1 VVENR
6 VQIGYREA
14 ETEFEPGQGVKVKE
28 TLMIALILGVAGTVA
43 AQSQK
48 PPAPV
53 PPQAQEPA
61 PSAANK
67 DFVIGL
73 EDVLSVYVWREPD
86 LSVKEVTVRPDGKIT
101 IPLINDI
108 QAAGLTADQLQ
119 ERITEQLKDFVA
131 SPNVTVVVVKVM
143 SQKVSI
149 VGEVGQPGVYPLGG
163 PMTVLELLAR
173 AGGFR
178 EYAKKKNI
186 AIVRQEGGRS
196 VRYKFNY
203 KDVSEGKN
211 LQQNIALKNGDIVIV
226 P

>member
-1 VVENR
+1 MIRELLVV
-6 VQIGYREA
+6 
-14 ETEFEPGQGVKVKE
+14 T
-28 TLMIALILGVAGTVA
+28 ALWAALAPQAPKPQSA
-43 AQSQK
+43 AQ
-48 PPAPV
+48 
-53 PPQAQEPA
+53 PQAPPSPA
-61 PSAANK
+61 SK
-67 DFVIGL
+67 DYVIGV
-73 EDVLSVYVWREPD
+73 EDGLSIFVWREPD
-86 LSVKEVTVRPDGKIT
+86 LSVKETTVRPDGKIT

-119 ERITEQLKDFVA
+119 QQITEKLKDFIA
-131 SPNVTVVVVKVM
+131 SPSVTVVITKIV

-149 VGEVGQPGVYPLGG
+149 VGEVNSPGVYPLGA

-186 AIVRQEGGRS
+186 TIVRQEGGRTL
-196 VRYKFNY
+196 RFKFNY

-211 LQQNIALKNGDIVIV
+211 LQQNITLKSGDIVIV

>member
-1 VVENR
+1 MIREILVV
-6 VQIGYREA
+6 
-14 ETEFEPGQGVKVKE
+14 T
-28 TLMIALILGVAGTVA
+28 ALWA
-43 AQSQK
+43 AL
-48 PPAPV
+48 V
-53 PPQAQEPA
+53 PQAPKPQTGTAPQTPPGPA
-61 PSAANK
+61 SK
-67 DFVIGL
+67 DYVIGV
-73 EDVLSVYVWREPD
+73 EDGLSIFVWREPD
-86 LSVKEVTVRPDGKIT
+86 LSVKETTVRPDGKIT

-119 ERITEQLKDFVA
+119 QQITEKLKDFIA
-131 SPNVTVVVVKVM
+131 SPSVTVVITKIV

-149 VGEVGQPGVYPLGG
+149 VGEVNSPGVYPLGA

-186 AIVRQEGGRS
+186 TIVRQEGGRTL
-196 VRYKFNY
+196 RFKFNY

-211 LQQNIALKNGDIVIV
+211 LQQNITLKSGDIVIV

>member
-1 VVENR
+1 MKK
-6 VQIGYREA
+6 I
-14 ETEFEPGQGVKVKE
+14 
-28 TLMIALILGVAGTVA
+28 LMIALILGVASAWA

-48 PPAPV
+48 PPAAA
-53 PPQAQEPA
+53 PPQAQA
-61 PSAANK
+61 PQSAAAR

-73 EDVLSVYVWREPD
+73 EDVLSVFVWREPD

-108 QAAGLTADQLQ
+108 QAAGLSVDQLQ
-119 ERITEQLKDFVA
+119 ERITEKLKDFVA
-131 SPNVTVVVVKVM
+131 SPSVTVVVLKVM

-178 EYAKKKNI
+178 EYAKKKDI

-211 LQQNIALKNGDIVIV
+211 LQQNITLKNGDIIIV

>member
-1 VVENR
+1 VNK
-6 VQIGYREA
+6 
-14 ETEFEPGQGVKVKE
+14 TF
-28 TLMIALILGVAGTVA
+28 MIALILAVAGA
-43 AQSQK
+43 GASQSQK
-48 PPAPV
+48 PTAPV
-53 PPQAQEPA
+53 PPQDQKPAQ
-61 PSAANK
+61 SAANK

-73 EDVLSVYVWREPD
+73 EDILSVFVWREPD

-131 SPNVTVVVVKVM
+131 SPSVTVVVVKVM

-149 VGEVGQPGVYPLGG
+149 VGEVAQPGVYPLGG

-173 AGGFR
+173 AGGLR
-178 EYAKKKNI
+178 EYAKKKDF

-196 VRYKFNY
+196 IRYKFNY

>member
-1 VVENR
+1 
-6 VQIGYREA
+6 
-14 ETEFEPGQGVKVKE
+14 VKKI
-28 TLMIALILGVAGTVA
+28 LMIALILGVASAWA

-48 PPAPV
+48 PPAPA
-53 PPQAQEPA
+53 PPQTQTPAQ
-61 PSAANK
+61 SAASK
-67 DFVIGL
+67 DFLIGL
-73 EDVLSVYVWREPD
+73 EDVLSVFVWREPD

-108 QAAGLTADQLQ
+108 QAAGLTVDQLQ

-131 SPNVTVVVVKVM
+131 SPSVTVVVVKVM

-186 AIVRQEGGRS
+186 TIVRQESGQS

-211 LQQNIALKNGDIVIV
+211 LQQNIALKNGDIIIV

>member
-1 VVENR
+1 MKK
-6 VQIGYREA
+6 I
-14 ETEFEPGQGVKVKE
+14 
-28 TLMIALILGVAGTVA
+28 LMIALILGVASAWA

-48 PPAPV
+48 PPAPA
-53 PPQAQEPA
+53 PPQTQTPAQ
-61 PSAANK
+61 SAASK
-67 DFVIGL
+67 DFLIGL
-73 EDVLSVYVWREPD
+73 EDVLSVFVWREPD

-108 QAAGLTADQLQ
+108 QAAGLTVDQLQ

-131 SPNVTVVVVKVM
+131 SPSVTVVVVKVM

-186 AIVRQEGGRS
+186 TIVRQESGQS

-211 LQQNIALKNGDIVIV
+211 LQQNIALKNGDIIIV

>member
-1 VVENR
+1 
-6 VQIGYREA
+6 
-14 ETEFEPGQGVKVKE
+14 VKRN
-28 TLMIALILGVAGTVA
+28 LICVMAMLAVAVLA
-43 AQSQK
+43 AGSQN
-48 PPAPV
+48 PTPSIPSQNPA
-53 PPQAQEPA
+53 AA
-61 PSAANK
+61 PKIPTAAGK
-67 DFVIGL
+67 DYVIGL
-73 EDVLSVYVWREPD
+73 EDGLGVFVWREPD

-101 IPLINDI
+101 LPLINDI

-119 ERITEQLKDFVA
+119 ERITEKLKDYIA
-131 SPNVTVVVVKVM
+131 SPTVTVVVTKIV

-178 EYAKKKNI
+178 EYAKKKGI
-186 AIVRQEGGRS
+186 VIVRQEGGKSIRF
-196 VRYKFNY
+196 KFNY

-211 LQQNIALKNGDIVIV
+211 LEQNITLKSGDIVIV